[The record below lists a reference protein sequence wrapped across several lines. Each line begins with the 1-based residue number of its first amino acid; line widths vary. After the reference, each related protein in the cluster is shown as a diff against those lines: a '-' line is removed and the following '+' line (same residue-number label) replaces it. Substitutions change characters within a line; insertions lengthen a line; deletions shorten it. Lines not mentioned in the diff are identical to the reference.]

1 MAAVALLLLVLLAL
15 ALRQNIIVILLGSA
29 AYVHLVWGDGFLEYL
44 AEDLWISLD
53 NALLLAIPMFLLA
66 GNVMTRGS
74 IAQRLID
81 LAVSVTKPLPGGLAV
96 ASILSCAIFAAI
108 CGSSPV
114 TLLAVGTIMYPA
126 LLNNGYPKRFA
137 LGALTSGGTLG
148 IIIPP
153 SIPLILYGI
162 VTETSITDLFLA
174 GILPGI
180 LIALVLSFY
189 AFWVNRHIPASDFSL
204 TEFTTAL
211 KGGPGTALQGSR
223 DFSLTE
229 FTTALKRG
237 AWSALL
243 PVILLGGIYSGYFSP
258 TEAAAVALV
267 YAIFVEVVI
276 HRELGLA
283 DFFHTAVDTAK
294 LLGMLFPI
302 VAVALSIKTILTI
315 EGVPDQLAIWVTSI
329 TENKIAFLIAVN
341 LLLLVIGCLFDV
353 ISAILI
359 LAPLLLVP
367 AVNFGINPVH
377 FGIIMVINLEIGFLT
392 PPLGLNLIVAMTAF
406 RENFL
411 EISRAV
417 LPFVGLI
424 LAVLLLVTFAPWT
437 ALVFV
442 E

>member
-189 AFWVNRHIPASDFSL
+189 AFWVNRYIPASDFNLS
-204 TEFTTAL
+204 
-211 KGGPGTALQGSR
+211 
-223 DFSLTE
+223 E

>member
-1 MAAVALLLLVLLAL
+1 MLAV
-15 ALRQNIIVILLGSA
+15 RQNVIVILLGSA
-29 AYVHLVWGDGFLEYL
+29 GYVHLVWGDGHLEYL

-74 IAQRLID
+74 IAKRLID
-81 LAVSVTKPLPGGLAV
+81 LAISITRPLPGGLAV
-96 ASILSCAIFAAI
+96 ATILSCAIFAAI
-108 CGSSPV
+108 SGSSPV
-114 TLLAVGTIMYPA
+114 TLLAVGTILYPA
-126 LLNNGYPKRFA
+126 LINNGYTKRFA

-162 VTETSITDLFLA
+162 VTETNIADLFLA
-174 GILPGI
+174 GIIPG
-180 LIALVLSFY
+180 LMIAVALAGYS
-189 AFWVNRHIPASDFSL
+189 FWVNRNMPAEKFDIM
-204 TEFTTAL
+204 EFRTAL
-211 KGGPGTALQGSR
+211 LRGG
-223 DFSLTE
+223 
-229 FTTALKRG
+229 
-237 AWSALL
+237 WSAFL

-267 YAIFVEVVI
+267 YALFVEIFI
-276 HRELGLA
+276 HRELRPI

-315 EGVPDQLAIWVTSI
+315 EEVPDQLAFWVTSI
-329 TENKIAFLIAVN
+329 TDDKIMFLLAVN
-341 LLLLVIGCLFDV
+341 LLLLLVGCLFDV

-359 LAPLLLVP
+359 LAPLLLIP
-367 AVNFGINPVH
+367 AVSYGINPVH
-377 FGIIMVINLEIGFLT
+377 FGVIMVINLEIGFLT

-406 RENFL
+406 KENFL
-411 EISRAV
+411 EICRAV
-417 LPFVGLI
+417 LPFIVLI
-424 LAVLLLVTFAPWT
+424 LIVLMIVTYVPST
-437 ALVFV
+437 ALWLVG

>member
-1 MAAVALLLLVLLAL
+1 MAAIILLGLVLLAL
-15 ALRQNIIVILLGSA
+15 ALRQNIIVILLGAA
-29 AYVHLVWGDGFLEYL
+29 AYTHLVWGDGRLEYL
-44 AEDLWISLD
+44 AEDIWISLD
-53 NALLLAIPMFLLA
+53 SALLLAIPMFLLA

-74 IAQRLID
+74 IAARLIA
-81 LAVSVTKPLPGGLAV
+81 LAVSLTKPFPGGLGV
-96 ASILSCAIFAAI
+96 ASVLSCAIFAAI

-126 LLNNGYPKRFA
+126 LLENGYGKRFA
-137 LGALTSGGTLG
+137 LGALTSSGTLG

-162 VTETSITDLFLA
+162 VTETSISDLFIA
-174 GILPGI
+174 GIIPGI
-180 LIALVLSFY
+180 VIALVLAAYSV
-189 AFWVNRHIPASDFSL
+189 WVNRSIPPQRFDVDEFRSALSD
-204 TEFTTAL
+204 
-211 KGGPGTALQGSR
+211 GI
-223 DFSLTE
+223 
-229 FTTALKRG
+229 
-237 AWSALL
+237 WSALL
-243 PVILLGGIYSGYFSP
+243 PVILLGGIYSGYFSA

-267 YAIFVEVVI
+267 YALFVEIFI
-276 HRELGLA
+276 HRELRLI
-283 DFFHTAVDTAK
+283 DFYHTAVDTAK

-315 EGVPDQLAIWVTSI
+315 EGIPDQLALWVT
-329 TENKIAFLIAVN
+329 TMTDNKIAFLLGVN

-367 AVNFGINPVH
+367 AMSFGINPVH

-406 RENFL
+406 RARFL
-411 EISRAV
+411 EITRAV

-424 LAVLLLVTFAPWT
+424 LMVLMIVTFVPGM
-437 ALVFV
+437 ALMFV
-442 E
+442 K